1 MSDARYKWGGDMK
14 VGDLVNPKHTKSLFG
29 IVVRQHKDG
38 TGFLWLIQWNN
49 EKRSYEREKNLEVLD
64 G

>member
-1 MSDARYKWGGDMK
+1 MK
-14 VGDLVNPKHTKSLFG
+14 VGDLVSPKHTKSLFG

-49 EKRSYEREKNLEVLD
+49 ERRSYERKENLEVIH